1 MENKNTNSNEHKPE
15 ITDIADDLD
24 LLTEIKPDKNGQIHT
39 AKPNESAG
47 ATGVTT
53 ETDLTADEQPL
64 DNDFIAETDTPPG
77 TKTEDDKTGDPADIL
92 NVSGDEFAGIIVT
105 VSDMLQQRG
114 FAAGFKKRVLNK
126 DDRTRLKQLL
136 AEQSATVKIN
146 RKYSAYE
153 NWLLRVNSEIEKYE
167 EELPFKGDEKENLTN
182 RLAAVLQKKNLKLTP
197 EQALLATAVTITL
210 PRLIPILMPDTE
222 ARPFED
228 DIITELKEPEKK
240 AETVINIT
248 EEKKADGE

>member
-1 MENKNTNSNEHKPE
+1 MQNNNTSSNEHKQE

-24 LLTEIKPDKNGQIHT
+24 LLTEIKPDKNGNLYK
-39 AKPNESAG
+39 AKTDANAD
-47 ATGVTT
+47 TT
-53 ETDLTADEQPL
+53 DVNAETDLLKDEQPL
-64 DNDFIAETDTPPG
+64 DSDFIAETDEPPG
-77 TKTEDDKTGDPADIL
+77 TKTDPKTDGDPADIL

-136 AEQSATVKIN
+136 AEQDATVKIN
-146 RKYSAYE
+146 RKYTAYE
-153 NWLLRVNSEIEKYE
+153 NWLLRVNAEIAKYE
-167 EELPFKGDEKENLTN
+167 EELPFKGEEKENLTN

-222 ARPFED
+222 ERPYED

-248 EEKKADGE
+248 EEKKPDGK